1 MYKNMVKYFKLIVKD
16 LELIIS
22 VLKLKLGK
30 VKWIF
35 LLLK

>member
-1 MYKNMVKYFKLIVKD
+1 MVKYFKLIVKD